1 MDEQSKVKAYQ
12 AWLGFYNSFKGKL
25 RWTPEQLVQ
34 QANIFSQSIGK
45 PLSRLASQFC
55 VLLQTIC

>member
-45 PLSRLASQFC
+45 S
-55 VLLQTIC
+55 